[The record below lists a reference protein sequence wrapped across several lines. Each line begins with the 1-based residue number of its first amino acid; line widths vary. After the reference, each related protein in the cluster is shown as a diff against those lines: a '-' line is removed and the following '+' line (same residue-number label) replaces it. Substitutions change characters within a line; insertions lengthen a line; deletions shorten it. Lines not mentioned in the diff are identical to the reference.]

1 MRLDNKAFDPTE
13 WAFLDEV
20 GLNPDDL
27 ERLAEGAPPVDAA
40 VRERVRSRVQQKA
53 LAAPVPAPRKP
64 LRLHWAVAA
73 TLLIALGGTT
83 LVASSVAAQEA
94 LMRLVRII
102 PGVGIATTDEGSQV
116 LKEPVT
122 IDLGGPQAT
131 VTGLVS
137 TPDET
142 RVRVTV
148 TGLERPAPGQM
159 QVKGAEGALL
169 LPDGRRLDLRRSKH
183 SRSLDSMELTLV
195 FPPLPAGTA
204 RVHLEVG
211 GPLFDL
217 NQGLRADLALV
228 GAGDKELTAAWEGGR
243 SQEVHG
249 VTVVVPHFGLDGDRI
264 RLTAEVEGAELAF
277 DLQERRTAEL
287 QPHLTDEKGRIYPLV
302 SAESDAFGM
311 RRDGKYELVFKGP
324 VPADAGALR
333 LVVPSL
339 TVYREGSATLPLPLA
354 QIEPGQTVEIGREL
368 QVGDFTVW
376 VDSITRR
383 DPTRFDINY
392 RPDVIRTLSVGV
404 KGTRLSFSNHELG
417 ASAQTVTLELPA
429 APEGTELVLEFHR
442 PQVRLQGP
450 WTVDLTLAR

>member
-1 MRLDNKAFDPTE
+1 MRLDNKTFDPTE
-13 WAFLDEV
+13 QAFLDEV

-40 VRERVRSRVQQKA
+40 VRERIRSRVHQKA
-53 LAAPVPAPRKP
+53 LAAPAPAPLRP
-64 LRLHWAVAA
+64 RRLHWAVAA
-73 TLLIALGGTT
+73 TLLIALGTT
-83 LVASSVAAQEA
+83 ALVASSAAAQEA

-102 PGVGIATTDEGSQV
+102 PGVGIATTDEGSQI

-122 IDLGGPQAT
+122 VDLGGPKAV

-148 TGLERPAPGQM
+148 TGLVRPPAGRV
-159 QVKGAEGALL
+159 QVQGAEGALL

-183 SRSLDSMELTLV
+183 SRSLESMELTLF

-204 RVHLEVG
+204 RVQLEVD
-211 GPLFDL
+211 GPVFDL
-217 NQGLRADLALV
+217 KQGLQADLALV
-228 GAGDKELTAAWEGGR
+228 GAGDRELPAAWEGGR
-243 SQEVHG
+243 SQEAHG

-264 RLTAEVEGAELAF
+264 RLTAEVEGAELAL
-277 DLQERRTAEL
+277 DLLERRTPEL
-287 QPHLTDEKGRIYPLV
+287 QPHLTDERGRTYPLIQT
-302 SAESDAFGM
+302 ESDAFGM

-354 QIEPGQTVEIGREL
+354 QLQPGQTLTIDREL
-368 QVGDFTVW
+368 QVGDFTVR
-376 VDSITRR
+376 VDSVTRW

-392 RPDVIRTLSVGV
+392 RPDEIRTLSVGV

-417 ASAQTVTLELPA
+417 ASAQTVTLELPFP
-429 APEGTELVLEFHR
+429 PEGPELVLEFHR